1 MVDLLKTIEDNRTSQ
16 EEELKKKQM
25 KEELEQLYGYD
36 SEKEEDEASMAS
48 KFMATLEKI
57 REKRRQQMQKMV

>member
-1 MVDLLKTIEDNRTSQ
+1 MDLLKKIEDNRTS
-16 EEELKKKQM
+16 EEDEQKKKQL

-36 SEKEEDEASMAS
+36 PEKEEEDEQSMAS